1 MPGEA
6 LHNNLSTLNVPL
18 STMGQL
24 QLSIIVPMFKVEQY
38 VEDCIRSL
46 YRQDISTLEY
56 EVICVDDCSPDNSA
70 AIVER
75 LQSEFPTLRLI
86 HNERNKKLGGA
97 RNTGLKEAK
106 GEYILFV
113 DSDDMLKPNCLKQ
126 LIDLMD
132 AGQDDYIHF
141 NYVALYPDGTM
152 GKELQFAI
160 ESKQMTG
167 PDMFFDKS
175 MPWQQQI
182 SACRKIYRRDFMLQ
196 HDLFFVEDMMYEDND
211 FSMRVAAAATK
222 CRHLDISPY
231 IYRQVPTSTTHS
243 TVTVARVKYW
253 QATWPIITA
262 LLDTIGKQDA
272 RFVELIHFYM
282 RYDLWD
288 VLRNLYQLPKDQRPE
303 VKHNLSVSE
312 WLRYIRFLPL
322 KRRVE
327 YLYKLIKA

>member
-1 MPGEA
+1 MIK
-6 LHNNLSTLNVPL
+6 
-18 STMGQL
+18 
-24 QLSIIVPMFKVEQY
+24 LSIIVPMFKVEQY
-38 VEDCIRSL
+38 IEECIRSL
-46 YRQDISTLEY
+46 YRQDIPASEY

-97 RNTGLKEAK
+97 RNTGLRNAQGK
-106 GEYILFV
+106 YIWFV

-126 LIDLMD
+126 LVEEMD

-141 NYVALYPDGTM
+141 NYQPLYPDGTM
-152 GKELQFAI
+152 AEELHYAI
-160 ESKQMTG
+160 EPTQMSG
-167 PDMFFDKS
+167 PDMFFHKALNWRD
-175 MPWQQQI
+175 QI
-182 SACRKIYRRDFMLQ
+182 SACRKIYRREFLQ
-196 HDLFFVEDMMYEDND
+196 QGNLYFIEDTMYEDND
-211 FSMRVAAAATK
+211 FSMRVAAAASK
-222 CRHLDISPY
+222 CRHIDVSPY

-253 QATWPIITA
+253 QATWPHITA

-272 RFVELIHFYM
+272 RFVELIRFYM
-282 RYDLWD
+282 QYDLWD
-288 VLRNLYQLPKDQRPE
+288 VLNNLYQLPKDQRPE

-312 WLRYIRFLPL
+312 WLRYIRFLPI
-322 KRRVE
+322 KRRIE

>member
-1 MPGEA
+1 
-6 LHNNLSTLNVPL
+6 
-18 STMGQL
+18 
-24 QLSIIVPMFKVEQY
+24 MFKVEQY
-38 VEDCIRSL
+38 IEECIRSL
-46 YRQDISTLEY
+46 YRQDIPQEEY

-70 AIVER
+70 AIVEQ
-75 LQSEFPTLRLI
+75 LQKEYPTLRLI

-97 RNTGLKEAK
+97 RNTGLRNAQ
-106 GEYILFV
+106 GRYILFV

-126 LIDLMD
+126 LVDAMD

-141 NYVALYPDGTM
+141 NYQPLYPDGM
-152 GKELQFAI
+152 MAEELQYAI
-160 ESKQMTG
+160 EPSQMSG
-167 PDMFFDKS
+167 PDMFFHKALNWRD
-175 MPWQQQI
+175 QI
-182 SACRKIYRRDFMLQ
+182 SACRKIYRRDFMQQ
-196 HDLFFVEDMMYEDND
+196 HNLFFIEDTMYEDND

-222 CRHLDISPY
+222 CRHIDVSPY

-253 QATWPIITA
+253 QATWPHITA
-262 LLDTIGKQDA
+262 FLDTIGKQDA
-272 RFVELIHFYM
+272 RFMELIRFYM
-282 RYDLWD
+282 QYDLWD
-288 VLRNLYQLPKDQRPE
+288 VLNNLYQLPKDQRPE

>member
-1 MPGEA
+1 M
-6 LHNNLSTLNVPL
+6 LK
-18 STMGQL
+18 
-24 QLSIIVPMFKVEQY
+24 LSIIVPIYNVEQY
-38 VEDCIRSL
+38 IEECIRSL
-46 YRQDISTLEY
+46 YRQDIPQEEY

-70 AIVER
+70 VIIER
-75 LQSEFPTLRLI
+75 LQKEYSTLHLI
-86 HNERNKKLGGA
+86 RHERNKKLGGA
-97 RNTGLKEAK
+97 RNTGLRNAQGK
-106 GEYILFV
+106 YIWFV
-113 DSDDMLKPNCLKQ
+113 DSDDMLKPNCLRQ
-126 LIDLMD
+126 MVDAMD

-141 NYVALYPDGTM
+141 NYVAMYPDGTM
-152 GKELQFAI
+152 GKELQFAL

-182 SACRKIYRRDFMLQ
+182 SACRKIYRREFLQ
-196 HDLFFVEDMMYEDND
+196 QNNLFFIEDTMYEDND

-231 IYRQVPTSTTHS
+231 IYRQVPTSTMHNV
-243 TVTVARVKYW
+243 VTVARVKYW
-253 QATWPIITA
+253 QATWPHITA

-288 VLRNLYQLPKDQRPE
+288 VLNNLYQLPKDQRPE
-303 VKHNLSVSE
+303 VKHNLTKKE

-322 KRRVE
+322 KRRIE

>member
-211 FSMRVAAAATK
+211 F
-222 CRHLDISPY
+222 
-231 IYRQVPTSTTHS
+231 
-243 TVTVARVKYW
+243 
-253 QATWPIITA
+253 
-262 LLDTIGKQDA
+262 
-272 RFVELIHFYM
+272 
-282 RYDLWD
+282 
-288 VLRNLYQLPKDQRPE
+288 
-303 VKHNLSVSE
+303 
-312 WLRYIRFLPL
+312 
-322 KRRVE
+322 
-327 YLYKLIKA
+327 

>member
-222 CRHLDISPY
+222 CRHLRRI
-231 IYRQVPTSTTHS
+231 VP
-243 TVTVARVKYW
+243 
-253 QATWPIITA
+253 
-262 LLDTIGKQDA
+262 
-272 RFVELIHFYM
+272 
-282 RYDLWD
+282 
-288 VLRNLYQLPKDQRPE
+288 LR
-303 VKHNLSVSE
+303 
-312 WLRYIRFLPL
+312 
-322 KRRVE
+322 
-327 YLYKLIKA
+327 

>member
-1 MPGEA
+1 MIR
-6 LHNNLSTLNVPL
+6 
-18 STMGQL
+18 
-24 QLSIIVPMFKVEQY
+24 LSIIVPMFKVEQY
-38 VEDCIRSL
+38 IEECIRSL
-46 YRQDISTLEY
+46 YRQDIPQEEY

-70 AIVER
+70 AIVEQ
-75 LQSEFPTLRLI
+75 LQKEYPTLRLI

-97 RNTGLKEAK
+97 RNTGLRNAQ
-106 GEYILFV
+106 GRYILFV

-126 LIDLMD
+126 LVDAMD

-141 NYVALYPDGTM
+141 NYQPLYPDGM
-152 GKELQFAI
+152 MAEELQYAI
-160 ESKQMTG
+160 EPSQMSG
-167 PDMFFDKS
+167 PDMFFHKALNWRD
-175 MPWQQQI
+175 QI
-182 SACRKIYRRDFMLQ
+182 SACRKIYRRDFMQQ
-196 HDLFFVEDMMYEDND
+196 HNLFFIEDTMYEDND

-222 CRHLDISPY
+222 CRHIDVSPY

-253 QATWPIITA
+253 QATWPHITA
-262 LLDTIGKQDA
+262 FLDTIGKQDA
-272 RFVELIHFYM
+272 RFMELIRFYM
-282 RYDLWD
+282 QYDLWD
-288 VLRNLYQLPKDQRPE
+288 VLNNLYQLPKDQRPE

>member
-1 MPGEA
+1 MPKDA
-6 LHNNLSTLNVPL
+6 LHNKLSTLNVPL
-18 STMGQL
+18 STMEQL
-24 QLSIIVPMFKVEQY
+24 RLSIIVPIYNVEQY
-38 VEDCIRSL
+38 VAECIHSL
-46 YRQDISTLEY
+46 YRQDIPQEEY

-75 LQSEFPTLRLI
+75 LQSEFPTLRII

-97 RNTGLKEAK
+97 RNTGLRNAQ
-106 GEYILFV
+106 GRYILFV
-113 DSDDMLKPNCLKQ
+113 DSDDMLKQNCLKQ
-126 LIDLMD
+126 LIDMLD

-196 HDLFFVEDMMYEDND
+196 HDLFFVEDTMYEDND

-222 CRHLDISPY
+222 CRHIDVSPY

-253 QATWPIITA
+253 QATWPHITA

-282 RYDLWD
+282 QYDLWD
-288 VLRNLYQLPKDQRPE
+288 VLNNLYQLPKDRRSE
-303 VKHNLSVSE
+303 VKHNLTKKE
-312 WLRYIRFLPL
+312 WLRYIRFLPI

>member
-1 MPGEA
+1 MT
-6 LHNNLSTLNVPL
+6 N
-18 STMGQL
+18 
-24 QLSIIVPMFKVEQY
+24 LSIIVPMFKVEQY
-38 VEDCIRSL
+38 VEECIRSL
-46 YRQDISTLEY
+46 YNQDIPQEEY

-75 LQSEFPTLRLI
+75 LQKEFPTLRLI

-97 RNTGLKEAK
+97 RNMGMKEAK

-160 ESKQMTG
+160 ESKQITG

-182 SACRKIYRRDFMLQ
+182 SACRKIYRREFMQQNNLY
-196 HDLFFVEDMMYEDND
+196 FIEDTMYEDND

-222 CRHLDISPY
+222 CRHIDVSPY

-243 TVTVARVKYW
+243 SVTVARVKYW

-272 RFVELIHFYM
+272 RFVELIRFYM
-282 RYDLWD
+282 QYDLLD
-288 VLRNLYQLPKDQRPE
+288 VLNNLYQLPKDQRSE
-303 VKHNLSVSE
+303 VKHNLTTKE
-312 WLRYIRFLPL
+312 WLRYIRFLPI